1 MRPLETSDPASIG
14 SYRILAELGR
24 GGMGRVFLG
33 SSPDG
38 RLVAV
43 KQVRAQ
49 LTGDDGFR
57 ARFRRE
63 VDASRKVSG
72 AYTAAVID
80 ADPDAQVPWLASE
93 FVVGPSLLEAIEA
106 AGPLPEAS
114 TLRLAAGLAAALADV
129 HRAGLMHRDLKPSN
143 VLLTG
148 DGIRVIDFGIA
159 RAADDPGGSQ
169 LTHTGWLVGTP
180 SYMSPEQAEGRQLTP
195 AGDIFSLGCVLVMA
209 CTGISPFA
217 APTAAQTLYKI
228 VHSRADLASIS
239 DRPRAIIEPCLAKD
253 PADRPTPARLR
264 ESIGRIAPSL
274 QPWPEPIHQMIAA
287 QRAEVARFI
296 KDPNAP
302 STLVFLPPGD
312 SHSPVAVTEEK
323 APDRSAGRPSNAPIA
338 IGAGA
343 VVLVGV
349 LLAFIL
355 MFYDSG
361 DGRRAANASGA
372 SMAPSTPSSSLSSPS
387 PSPSRL
393 GGLDLQ
399 AWCRHVGQGDL
410 VLTANNVYSWHC
422 HTSQGEDADI
432 ETNAVCRYQYSDPNA
447 SSSFTD
453 EDNPYSWYCSS

>member
-49 LTGDDGFR
+49 FAEDDGFR

-63 VDASRKVSG
+63 VAASRRVSG
-72 AYTAAVID
+72 GYTAAVID

-106 AGPLPEAS
+106 VGPLPEAS
-114 TLRLAAGLAAALADV
+114 TLRLAAGMAAALADV
-129 HRAGLMHRDLKPSN
+129 HRAGLMHRDLKPPN

-148 DGIRVIDFGIA
+148 DGVRVIDFGIA
-159 RAADDPGGSQ
+159 RAADEPGGTQ

-180 SYMSPEQAEGRQLTP
+180 SYMSPEQAESRPLTP

-209 CTGISPFA
+209 CTGASPFA
-217 APTAAQTLYKI
+217 APTAAQTLYRI
-228 VHSRADLASIS
+228 VHSQADLSSIS
-239 DRPRAIIEPCLAKD
+239 GRLRAIIGPCLAKD
-253 PADRPTPARLR
+253 PADRPTPARLL
-264 ESIGRIAPSL
+264 ESVGRIAPSL
-274 QPWPEPIHQMIAA
+274 QPWPEPIHQLIAA

-296 KDPNAP
+296 KDPKAP
-302 STLVFLPPGD
+302 STLVFLPHDDGR
-312 SHSPVAVTEEK
+312 SPVDAPEEQ
-323 APDRSAGRPSNAPIA
+323 APGRSAGRRSNAPTA

-361 DGRRAANASGA
+361 DGRHAANASGA
-372 SMAPSTPSSSLSSPS
+372 SMTPSSPSSSPPSPTPSSS
-387 PSPSRL
+387 RL
-393 GGLDLQ
+393 GSLDLQ

-410 VLTANNVYSWHC
+410 VLTANSVYGWHC
-422 HTSQGEDADI
+422 HTPKGEDTDI
-432 ETNAVCRYQYSDPNA
+432 DTNAVCRYQYGDPNA

-453 EDNPYSWYCSS
+453 VDNPYSWYCFS